1 MDSRELAAM
10 RREYETGGLSEAE
23 AGDDPYRLFDRW
35 MADAVTSGLHEP
47 NAMVLATATADGR
60 PSVRTVLL
68 KGLDCSGALFYTN
81 YSSRKGREL
90 AENPRAAVVMPWH
103 PLQRQVRFEG
113 AVEKADPVESDTYF
127 MARPE
132 GGRISAAASPQ
143 SQPVADRAELE
154 RRWAQA
160 QARGA
165 ADRRPDHWGGYRIVI
180 DMFEFWQGRRDR
192 LHDRIR
198 FRRESDGW
206 VRDRLAP

>member
-1 MDSRELAAM
+1 MDSNDLAAM
-10 RREYETGGLSEAE
+10 RHEYEAGGLSEEE

-35 MADAVTSGLHEP
+35 MVDAMTSGLHEP

-68 KGLDCSGALFYTN
+68 KGLDDRGAMFYTN
-81 YSSRKGREL
+81 YESRKGREL

-113 AVEKADPVESDTYF
+113 VVTKADPLESDAYF

-143 SQPVADRAELE
+143 SQPVAGRSELE
-154 RRWAQA
+154 RLWAKA
-160 QARGA
+160 QERGA
-165 ADRRPDHWGGYRIVI
+165 GDQRPEHWGGYRIVI
-180 DMFEFWQGRRDR
+180 DTFEFWQGRRNR
-192 LHDRIR
+192 FHDRIR
-198 FRRESDGW
+198 FRLDGDRW
-206 VRDRLAP
+206 LRDRLAP